1 MSFEPSRLL
10 TGLGVWNVEID
21 DEDGGLPVVV
31 LVVVVERMVDTLSRR
46 VSSVG
51 GLGVDCN
58 GTTVVVGG
66 DGLGVVVVV
75 VVEVVVEL
83 WTLEIFDGLDELPG
97 SGVTVELLW

>member
-1 MSFEPSRLL
+1 VSFAPSRLL
-10 TGLGVWNVEID
+10 TGLGVWDVEID

-46 VSSVG
+46 VSSAG

-58 GTTVVVGG
+58 GTTAVVNG
-66 DGLGVVVVV
+66 DGLGV

-83 WTLEIFDGLDELPG
+83 WTLEIFDGLDELAD
-97 SGVTVELLW
+97 SGVTVELPW